1 MITVKMIER
10 LWKSKSYSTLAK
22 LLLAGRPEASLRLEA
37 EIAASPKACAALALV
52 RLDELSQPHV
62 PLYLRLLKWL
72 LQGQEADGGW
82 GDPLTTAICVRA
94 LLAGRGEGLA
104 IDRGIFYLANLQ
116 KPEGIWPRVPFR
128 RLPADAYVSA
138 FILLQLG
145 HSPRFRAAVR
155 FIDAL
160 NWFDANEASLDGEMR
175 RLWDH
180 ASARCQLQRA
190 DSPQTLMWS

>member
-155 FIDAL
+155 FGYGTTLLPA
-160 NWFDANEASLDGEMR
+160 ASCSAPIR
-175 RLWDH
+175 R
-180 ASARCQLQRA
+180 RR
-190 DSPQTLMWS
+190 